1 MENKFERRMSKTLVF
16 LIMVLFLL
24 TISQRFA
31 SGWILSLAWYVLF
44 IISWLGMLAFS
55 FDVLL
60 NKNARGFSIFL
71 AIMTSIAFA
80 FLSIHGLSALAIF
93 VRALPRKIVI
103 NNDFF
108 LANNQL
114 IFYSSL
120 VIVYFLHLVNA
131 ISLRD
136 KKQIVEEKELS
147 EEELRRIRDE
157 KLDSIIAEIDSQAD
171 SLSDVDSQAD
181 GLSDEDRQILNSH
194 ILDDGDEQGSEI

>member
-24 TISQRFA
+24 TFSQRFA
-31 SGWILSLAWYVLF
+31 SGWILSLSWYILF
-44 IISWLGMLAFS
+44 LVSWLGMLVYS

-60 NKNARGFSIFL
+60 NKKARGFSIFL

-103 NNDFF
+103 NNAFF
-108 LANNQL
+108 LSNNQL

-120 VIVYFLHLVNA
+120 VVVYFLHLENV
-131 ISLRD
+131 IFLRD
-136 KKQIVEEKELS
+136 KDQVVEEKELS

-157 KLDSIIAEIDSQAD
+157 KLDSIIAEIDSK
-171 SLSDVDSQAD
+171 VDS
-181 GLSDEDRQILNSH
+181 LSDEDRQILNSH
-194 ILDDGDEQGSEI
+194 ILNDGDEQGSEI

>member
-1 MENKFERRMSKTLVF
+1 MENKFEIRMSKTLVF
-16 LIMVLFLL
+16 LIIVLFLL
-24 TISQRFA
+24 TFSQRFV
-31 SGWILSLAWYVLF
+31 SGWILSLSWYILF
-44 IISWLGMLAFS
+44 LVSWLGMLVYS

-60 NKNARGFSIFL
+60 NKKARGFSIFL

-103 NNDFF
+103 NNAFF

-120 VIVYFLHLVNA
+120 VVVYFLHLVNL
-131 ISLRD
+131 ILLRD
-136 KKQIVEEKELS
+136 KDQVVEEKELS

-157 KLDSIIAEIDSQAD
+157 KLDSIIAEIDSKDD
-171 SLSDVDSQAD
+171 S
-181 GLSDEDRQILNSH
+181 LSDEDRQILNSH
-194 ILDDGDEQGSEI
+194 ILNDGDEQGSEI

>member
-1 MENKFERRMSKTLVF
+1 
-16 LIMVLFLL
+16 
-24 TISQRFA
+24 
-31 SGWILSLAWYVLF
+31 
-44 IISWLGMLAFS
+44 MLAFS

-71 AIMTSIAFA
+71 AILTSIAFA

-120 VIVYFLHLVNA
+120 VVVYFLHLVNA

-136 KKQIVEEKELS
+136 KKEEAEEKELS
-147 EEELRRIRDE
+147 EEELRRRRDE
-157 KLDSIIAEIDSQAD
+157 KLDSIIAEIDGKND
-171 SLSDVDSQAD
+171 SLN
-181 GLSDEDRQILNSH
+181 DEDRQILNSH
-194 ILDDGDEQGSEI
+194 ILNDGDEQESEI

>member
-31 SGWILSLAWYVLF
+31 SGWVLSLAWYVLF
-44 IISWLGMLAFS
+44 IVSWLGMLAFS

-60 NKNARGFSIFL
+60 NKKARSYSIFL

-120 VIVYFLHLVNA
+120 IGVYFLHLVNA
-131 ISLRD
+131 IFLRD
-136 KKQIVEEKELS
+136 KEEVVEEKEPS

-157 KLDSIIAEIDSQAD
+157 KLDSIIAEIDSKD
-171 SLSDVDSQAD
+171 D

>member
-1 MENKFERRMSKTLVF
+1 MENKFEIRMSKTLVF
-16 LIMVLFLL
+16 LIIVLFLL
-24 TISQRFA
+24 TFSQKFV
-31 SGWILSLAWYVLF
+31 SGWILSLSWYILF
-44 IISWLGMLAFS
+44 LVSWLGMLVYS

-60 NKNARGFSIFL
+60 NKKARGFSIFL

-103 NNDFF
+103 NNAFF

-120 VIVYFLHLVNA
+120 VVVYFLHLENV
-131 ISLRD
+131 IFLRD
-136 KKQIVEEKELS
+136 KDQVVEEKELS

-157 KLDSIIAEIDSQAD
+157 KASQGAMT
-171 SLSDVDSQAD
+171 
-181 GLSDEDRQILNSH
+181 
-194 ILDDGDEQGSEI
+194 

>member
-1 MENKFERRMSKTLVF
+1 MENKFERRISKILVF
-16 LIMVLFLL
+16 LIMILFLL

-31 SGWILSLAWYVLF
+31 NGWVLSLCWYILF
-44 IISWLGMLAFS
+44 LGSWIGMLVFS

-60 NKNARGFSIFL
+60 NKNARGLSIL
-71 AIMTSIAFA
+71 LGVITSIAFA

-93 VRALPRKIVI
+93 IRVLPRKIVI

-120 VIVYFLHLVNA
+120 VVVYFIQLFNV

-136 KKQIVEEKELS
+136 KKEIEETEEKVELS
-147 EEELRRIRDE
+147 EEELRKIRDE
-157 KLDSIIAEIDSQAD
+157 KLDSIIAEIDNNNNND
-171 SLSDVDSQAD
+171 S
-181 GLSDEDRQILNSH
+181 LSDEDRQILNSH
-194 ILDDGDEQGSEI
+194 ILNDGEEEESEI

>member
-31 SGWILSLAWYVLF
+31 SGWVLSLAWYVLF
-44 IISWLGMLAFS
+44 IVSWLGMLAFS

-60 NKNARGFSIFL
+60 NKKARGYSIFL

-93 VRALPRKIVI
+93 VRVLPRKIVI

-120 VIVYFLHLVNA
+120 IGVYFLHLVNA
-131 ISLRD
+131 IFLRD
-136 KKQIVEEKELS
+136 KEEVVEEIEPS

-157 KLDSIIAEIDSQAD
+157 KLDSIIAEIDSKD
-171 SLSDVDSQAD
+171 D

>member
-136 KKQIVEEKELS
+136 KEQIVEEKELS

-171 SLSDVDSQAD
+171 ILSDVDSQAD

>member
-1 MENKFERRMSKTLVF
+1 MENKFERRISKILVF
-16 LIMVLFLL
+16 LIMILFLL

-31 SGWILSLAWYVLF
+31 NGWVLSLCWYILF
-44 IISWLGMLAFS
+44 LGSWIGMLVFS

-60 NKNARGFSIFL
+60 NKNARGLSILL
-71 AIMTSIAFA
+71 AVITSIAFA

-93 VRALPRKIVI
+93 IRVLPRKIVI

-120 VIVYFLHLVNA
+120 VVVYFIQLFNV

-136 KKQIVEEKELS
+136 KKEIEEKVELS
-147 EEELRRIRDE
+147 EEELRKIRDE
-157 KLDSIIAEIDSQAD
+157 KLDSIIAEIDNNNNND
-171 SLSDVDSQAD
+171 S
-181 GLSDEDRQILNSH
+181 LSDEDRQILNSH
-194 ILDDGDEQGSEI
+194 ILNDGEEEESEI

>member
-1 MENKFERRMSKTLVF
+1 MENKFERRISKILVF
-16 LIMVLFLL
+16 LIMILFLL

-31 SGWILSLAWYVLF
+31 NGWVLSLCWYILF
-44 IISWLGMLAFS
+44 LGSWIGMLVFS

-60 NKNARGFSIFL
+60 NKNARGLSILL
-71 AIMTSIAFA
+71 AVITSIAFA

-93 VRALPRKIVI
+93 IRVLPRKIVI

-120 VIVYFLHLVNA
+120 VVVYFIQLFNV

-136 KKQIVEEKELS
+136 KKEIEETEEKVELS
-147 EEELRRIRDE
+147 EEELRKIRDE
-157 KLDSIIAEIDSQAD
+157 KLDSIIAEIDNNNNND
-171 SLSDVDSQAD
+171 S
-181 GLSDEDRQILNSH
+181 LSDEDRQILNSH
-194 ILDDGDEQGSEI
+194 ILNDGEEEESEI

>member
-1 MENKFERRMSKTLVF
+1 MENKFEIRMSKTLVF
-16 LIMVLFLL
+16 LIIVLFLL
-24 TISQRFA
+24 TFSQRFV
-31 SGWILSLAWYVLF
+31 SGWILSLSWYILF
-44 IISWLGMLAFS
+44 LVSWLGMLVYS

-60 NKNARGFSIFL
+60 NKKARGFSIFL

-103 NNDFF
+103 NNAFF

-120 VIVYFLHLVNA
+120 VVVYFLHLVNV
-131 ISLRD
+131 ILLRD
-136 KKQIVEEKELS
+136 KDQVVEEKELS

-157 KLDSIIAEIDSQAD
+157 KLDSIIAEIDSKDD
-171 SLSDVDSQAD
+171 S
-181 GLSDEDRQILNSH
+181 LSDEDRQILNSH
-194 ILDDGDEQGSEI
+194 ILNDGDEQGSEI

>member
-1 MENKFERRMSKTLVF
+1 MENKFERRISKILVF
-16 LIMVLFLL
+16 LIIILFLL

-31 SGWILSLAWYVLF
+31 NGWVLSLCWYILF
-44 IISWLGMLAFS
+44 LGSWIGMLVFS

-60 NKNARGFSIFL
+60 NKNARGLSILL
-71 AIMTSIAFA
+71 AVITSIAFA

-93 VRALPRKIVI
+93 IRVLPRKIVI

-120 VIVYFLHLVNA
+120 VVVYFIQLFNV

-136 KKQIVEEKELS
+136 KKEIEEKVELS
-147 EEELRRIRDE
+147 EEELRKIRDE
-157 KLDSIIAEIDSQAD
+157 KLDSIIAEIDNNNNND
-171 SLSDVDSQAD
+171 S
-181 GLSDEDRQILNSH
+181 LSDEDRQILNSH
-194 ILDDGDEQGSEI
+194 ILNDGEEEESEI

>member
-31 SGWILSLAWYVLF
+31 SGWVLSLAWYVLF
-44 IISWLGMLAFS
+44 IVSWLGMLAFS

-60 NKNARGFSIFL
+60 NKKARGYSIFL
-71 AIMTSIAFA
+71 AIMTSVAFA

-120 VIVYFLHLVNA
+120 IGVYFLHLVNA
-131 ISLRD
+131 IFLRD
-136 KKQIVEEKELS
+136 KEEVVEEKEPS

-157 KLDSIIAEIDSQAD
+157 KLDSIIAEIDSKD
-171 SLSDVDSQAD
+171 D

>member
-1 MENKFERRMSKTLVF
+1 MENKFERRISKFLVF

-31 SGWILSLAWYVLF
+31 NGWVLSLAWYVLF
-44 IISWLGMLAFS
+44 LLAWVTMVVYS

-60 NKNARGFSIFL
+60 NKKARGFSILL
-71 AIMTSIAFA
+71 AIITSIAFA

-93 VRALPRKIVI
+93 VRVLPRKIVI

-108 LANNQL
+108 LAYNQL

-120 VIVYFLHLVNA
+120 VVVYFSHLANV
-131 ISLRD
+131 IFLMD
-136 KKQIVEEKELS
+136 KQEEPVEEKELS

-157 KLDSIIAEIDSQAD
+157 RLDSIIAEIDSKDD
-171 SLSDVDSQAD
+171 S
-181 GLSDEDRQILNSH
+181 LSDEDRQILNSH
-194 ILDDGDEQGSEI
+194 ILDDEDEQGAEI

>member
-1 MENKFERRMSKTLVF
+1 MENKFERRISKILVF
-16 LIMVLFLL
+16 LIMILFLL

-31 SGWILSLAWYVLF
+31 NGWVLSLCWYILF
-44 IISWLGMLAFS
+44 LGSWIGMLVFS

-60 NKNARGFSIFL
+60 NKNARGLSILL
-71 AIMTSIAFA
+71 AVITSIAFA

-93 VRALPRKIVI
+93 IRVLPRKIVI

-120 VIVYFLHLVNA
+120 VVVYFIHLFNV

-136 KKQIVEEKELS
+136 KKEIEETEEKVELS
-147 EEELRRIRDE
+147 EEELRKIRDE
-157 KLDSIIAEIDSQAD
+157 KLDSIIAEIDNNNNND
-171 SLSDVDSQAD
+171 S
-181 GLSDEDRQILNSH
+181 LSDEDRQILNSH
-194 ILDDGDEQGSEI
+194 ILNDGEEEESEI

>member
-1 MENKFERRMSKTLVF
+1 MENKFERRMSKSLVF

-44 IISWLGMLAFS
+44 IVSWLGMLAFS

-60 NKNARGFSIFL
+60 NKNARGFSILL
-71 AIMTSIAFA
+71 AILTSIAFA

-120 VIVYFLHLVNA
+120 VVVYFLHLVNA

-136 KKQIVEEKELS
+136 KKEEAEEKELS
-147 EEELRRIRDE
+147 EEELRRRRDE
-157 KLDSIIAEIDSQAD
+157 KLDSIIAEIDGKND
-171 SLSDVDSQAD
+171 SLN
-181 GLSDEDRQILNSH
+181 DEDRQILNSH
-194 ILDDGDEQGSEI
+194 ILNDGDEQESEI

>member
-31 SGWILSLAWYVLF
+31 SGWVLSLAWYVLF
-44 IISWLGMLAFS
+44 IVSWLGMLAFS

-60 NKNARGFSIFL
+60 NKKARGYSIFL

-93 VRALPRKIVI
+93 VRVLPRKIVI

-120 VIVYFLHLVNA
+120 IGVYFLHLVNA
-131 ISLRD
+131 IFLRD
-136 KKQIVEEKELS
+136 KEEVVEEKEPS

-157 KLDSIIAEIDSQAD
+157 KLDSIIAEIDSKD
-171 SLSDVDSQAD
+171 D
-181 GLSDEDRQILNSH
+181 GLNDEDRQILNSH

>member
-1 MENKFERRMSKTLVF
+1 MENKFERRMSKLLVF
-16 LIMVLFLL
+16 LIMILFLL
-24 TISQRFA
+24 TFSQRFL
-31 SGWILSLAWYVLF
+31 SGWIISVAWYILF
-44 IISWLGMLAFS
+44 LVSWLGMLAYS

-60 NKNARGFSIFL
+60 NKNARGFSILL
-71 AIMTSIAFA
+71 AIVTSIAFA

-93 VRALPRKIVI
+93 VRELPRSIVI
-103 NNDFF
+103 NNEFF

-136 KKQIVEEKELS
+136 KEEVLEKKEELS

-157 KLDSIIAEIDSQAD
+157 KLDSIIAEIDSKD
-171 SLSDVDSQAD
+171 DN
-181 GLSDEDRQILNSH
+181 LSDEDRQILNSH
-194 ILDDGDEQGSEI
+194 ILNDRDEQESEI

>member
-1 MENKFERRMSKTLVF
+1 MENKFERRISKILVF
-16 LIMVLFLL
+16 LIMILFLL

-31 SGWILSLAWYVLF
+31 NGWVLSLSWYILF
-44 IISWLGMLAFS
+44 LGSWIGMLVFS

-60 NKNARGFSIFL
+60 NKNARGLSILL
-71 AIMTSIAFA
+71 AVITSIAFA

-93 VRALPRKIVI
+93 IRVLPRKIVI

-108 LANNQL
+108 LAYNQL

-120 VIVYFLHLVNA
+120 VVVYFIQLFNV

-136 KKQIVEEKELS
+136 KKEIEETEEKVELS
-147 EEELRRIRDE
+147 EEELRKIRDE
-157 KLDSIIAEIDSQAD
+157 KLDSIIAEIDKNN
-171 SLSDVDSQAD
+171 D

-194 ILDDGDEQGSEI
+194 ILNDGEEEESEI

>member
-1 MENKFERRMSKTLVF
+1 MENKFERRISKILVF
-16 LIMVLFLL
+16 LIMILFLL

-31 SGWILSLAWYVLF
+31 NGWVLSLSWYILF
-44 IISWLGMLAFS
+44 LGSWIGMLVFS

-60 NKNARGFSIFL
+60 NKNARGLSILL
-71 AIMTSIAFA
+71 AVITSIAFA

-93 VRALPRKIVI
+93 IRVLPRKIVI

-108 LANNQL
+108 LAYNQL

-120 VIVYFLHLVNA
+120 VVVYFIHLFNV

-136 KKQIVEEKELS
+136 NKEIVETEEKVELS
-147 EEELRRIRDE
+147 EEELRKIRDE
-157 KLDSIIAEIDSQAD
+157 KLDSIIAEIDKNN
-171 SLSDVDSQAD
+171 D

-194 ILDDGDEQGSEI
+194 ILNDGEEEESEI

>member
-1 MENKFERRMSKTLVF
+1 MENKFERRISKILVF
-16 LIMVLFLL
+16 LIMILFLL

-31 SGWILSLAWYVLF
+31 NGWVLSLCWYILF
-44 IISWLGMLAFS
+44 LGSWIGMLVFS

-60 NKNARGFSIFL
+60 NKNARGLSILL
-71 AIMTSIAFA
+71 AVITSIAFA

-93 VRALPRKIVI
+93 IRVLPRKIVI

-120 VIVYFLHLVNA
+120 VVVYFIQLFNV

-136 KKQIVEEKELS
+136 KKEIEEIEEKVELS
-147 EEELRRIRDE
+147 EEELRKIRDE
-157 KLDSIIAEIDSQAD
+157 KLDSIIAEIDSKDD
-171 SLSDVDSQAD
+171 S
-181 GLSDEDRQILNSH
+181 LSDEDRQILNSH
-194 ILDDGDEQGSEI
+194 ILSDGDEKETEI

>member
-31 SGWILSLAWYVLF
+31 SGWVLSLAWYVLF
-44 IISWLGMLAFS
+44 IVSWLGMLAFS

-60 NKNARGFSIFL
+60 NKKARGYSIFL

-120 VIVYFLHLVNA
+120 IGVYFLHLVNA
-131 ISLRD
+131 IFLRD
-136 KKQIVEEKELS
+136 KEEVVEEKEPS

-157 KLDSIIAEIDSQAD
+157 KLDSIIAEIDSKD
-171 SLSDVDSQAD
+171 D

>member
-1 MENKFERRMSKTLVF
+1 MENKFERRISKILVF
-16 LIMVLFLL
+16 LIMILFLL

-31 SGWILSLAWYVLF
+31 NGWVLSLCWYILF
-44 IISWLGMLAFS
+44 LGSWIVMLVFS

-60 NKNARGFSIFL
+60 NKNARGLSILL
-71 AIMTSIAFA
+71 AVITSIAFA

-93 VRALPRKIVI
+93 IRVLPRKIVI

-120 VIVYFLHLVNA
+120 VVVYFIQLFNV

-136 KKQIVEEKELS
+136 KKEIEEKVELS
-147 EEELRRIRDE
+147 EEELRKIRDE
-157 KLDSIIAEIDSQAD
+157 KLDSIIAEIDNNNNND
-171 SLSDVDSQAD
+171 S
-181 GLSDEDRQILNSH
+181 LSDEDRQILNSH
-194 ILDDGDEQGSEI
+194 ILNDGEEEESEI

>member
-31 SGWILSLAWYVLF
+31 SGWVLSLAWYVLF
-44 IISWLGMLAFS
+44 IVSWLGMLAFS

-60 NKNARGFSIFL
+60 NKKARGYSIFL

-120 VIVYFLHLVNA
+120 IGVYFLHLVNA
-131 ISLRD
+131 IFLRD
-136 KKQIVEEKELS
+136 KEEVVEEKGPS

-157 KLDSIIAEIDSQAD
+157 KLDSIIAEIDSKD
-171 SLSDVDSQAD
+171 D

>member
-1 MENKFERRMSKTLVF
+1 MENKFERRISKILVF
-16 LIMVLFLL
+16 LIMILFLL

-31 SGWILSLAWYVLF
+31 NGWVLSLCWYILF
-44 IISWLGMLAFS
+44 LGSWIGMLVFS

-60 NKNARGFSIFL
+60 NKNARGLSILL
-71 AIMTSIAFA
+71 AVITSIAFA

-93 VRALPRKIVI
+93 IRVLPRKIVI

-120 VIVYFLHLVNA
+120 VVVYFIQLFNV

-136 KKQIVEEKELS
+136 KKEIEEIEEKVELS
-147 EEELRRIRDE
+147 EEELRKIRDE
-157 KLDSIIAEIDSQAD
+157 KLDSIIAEIDNNNNND
-171 SLSDVDSQAD
+171 S
-181 GLSDEDRQILNSH
+181 LSDEDRQILNSH
-194 ILDDGDEQGSEI
+194 ILNDGEEEESEI